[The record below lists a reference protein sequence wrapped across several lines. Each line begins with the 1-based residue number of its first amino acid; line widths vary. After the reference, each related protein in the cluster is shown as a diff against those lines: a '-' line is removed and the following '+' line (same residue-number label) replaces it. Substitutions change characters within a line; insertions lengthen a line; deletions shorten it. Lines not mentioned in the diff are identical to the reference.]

1 MIQNLAGVRRFCK
14 KKLDVELIEK
24 HVSIDGRQLF
34 LKVKLNGIEFIL
46 VNVYAPNS
54 TKYRNF
60 KMI

>member
-1 MIQNLAGVRRFCK
+1 MIQNLAGVPRFFK

-24 HVSIDGRQLF
+24 HVSIDGRRLF

>member
-1 MIQNLAGVRRFCK
+1 MIQNLAGVPRFFK

-24 HVSIDGRQLF
+24 HVSIDGRRLF

-54 TKYRNF
+54 TKYKNF